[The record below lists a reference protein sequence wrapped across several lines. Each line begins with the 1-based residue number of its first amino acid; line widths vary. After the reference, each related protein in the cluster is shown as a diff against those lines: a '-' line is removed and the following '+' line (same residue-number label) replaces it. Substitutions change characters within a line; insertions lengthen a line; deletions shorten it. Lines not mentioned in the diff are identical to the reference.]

1 MPSSRNIRQ
10 FKSVHCSVFLR
21 YPKQSILQKFRVY
34 SSQELPY
41 VFSSPLNSHSIVNV
55 HSFML
60 IFRFF
65 LACVHEDKDIE
76 CEGVRIAEFF
86 ESCEDFGSGGWLT
99 FEENNY

>member
-1 MPSSRNIRQ
+1 
-10 FKSVHCSVFLR
+10 
-21 YPKQSILQKFRVY
+21 
-34 SSQELPY
+34 
-41 VFSSPLNSHSIVNV
+41 
-55 HSFML
+55 ML